1 MYEKFLE
8 LPEEKQ
14 DKIRN
19 AGMEF
24 FGKYGY
30 KKTNTQDIADKAG
43 ISKGLLFYYFKNKES
58 FYRYLCEFCETIMR
72 KSICYEEFSNIHDFF
87 ELFDYGVKVKLE
99 LISQYPHIYEFSL
112 TMFLSSQKEDT
123 ASSSFVNEMM
133 DTSFEVYF
141 KHMDASLF
149 KEEIDPKQIYRMMLW
164 MSEGYILEKQRTGS
178 SLSFEEMVEDFN
190 VWKEMFKKVSYREEY
205 L

>member
-1 MYEKFLE
+1 M
-8 LPEEKQ
+8 
-14 DKIRN
+14 
-19 AGMEF
+19 
-24 FGKYGY
+24 
-30 KKTNTQDIADKAG
+30 
-43 ISKGLLFYYFKNKES
+43 
-58 FYRYLCEFCETIMR
+58 
-72 KSICYEEFSNIHDFF
+72 
-87 ELFDYGVKVKLE
+87 KLE

-123 ASSSFVNEMM
+123 ASSSFVNERM

-141 KHMDASLF
+141 KHMDVSLF

-178 SLSFEEMVEDFN
+178 SLSFEKMVEDFN
-190 VWKEMFKKVSYREEY
+190 VWKEMFKKISYREEY